1 MENML
6 TKTSKQGQFFRDER
20 TPNICL
26 PLLIAG
32 SLPAP
37 STFRGFSAA
46 IRAPGG
52 SVITASPFFFNMLHA
67 VCTILW
73 GEKN

>member
-6 TKTSKQGQFFRDER
+6 TKTSKRGQFFRDER

-26 PLLIAG
+26 PFLIAG

-46 IRAPGG
+46 VGAPGG
-52 SVITASPFFFNMLHA
+52 SGTTANPFFGFFFFFNMLHA
-67 VCTILW
+67 VCTIL
-73 GEKN
+73 